1 MIVTN
6 DSRPKCIELQTKRKK
21 KKCFT
26 FHCVKFFH
34 RKIRNWRNLKINELN
49 CNFQFVT
56 YMCLCV
62 CVNTF
67 DVCNFF
73 ELDTIE
79 TRNKSSDQM
88 YFQGDCN
95 PA

>member
-6 DSRPKCIELQTKRKK
+6 HSRPKCIELQKKKRKE

-34 RKIRNWRNLKINELN
+34 QKIRNWRNLKIYKLN
-49 CNFQFVT
+49 CNFQFVV
-56 YMCLCV
+56 LCM
-62 CVNTF
+62 CVNGL

>member
-6 DSRPKCIELQTKRKK
+6 DSRPECIELQKKK

-26 FHCVKFFH
+26 FHCVKFSH
-34 RKIRNWRNLKINELN
+34 QEIRDLKINELN
-49 CNFQFVT
+49 CNFQFVII
-56 YMCLCV
+56 YIYIRICV
-62 CVNTF
+62 CVNAF
-67 DVCNFF
+67 DACNFF

>member
-1 MIVTN
+1 MYRIT
-6 DSRPKCIELQTKRKK
+6 KKKRKE

-26 FHCVKFFH
+26 FHCVKFVH
-34 RKIRNWRNLKINELN
+34 QKIKNWRNLKIYKLN
-49 CNFQFVT
+49 YNFQFVVLC
-56 YMCLCV
+56 MCINGL
-62 CVNTF
+62 